1 VGRTIQD
8 ARKPARYSQDARKP
22 ARYFLLSIALTL
34 GGCSHSS
41 KGTPAEAGAS
51 SDAGGSDAGAD
62 AGDGGID
69 SDAGAMATED
79 ALPSSIAPD
88 LADRSRHLV
97 EAIAKDDPLLAQDF
111 VFPRDA
117 YAASH
122 DRSDASSVWD
132 KKVLAAFGRDIHTLH
147 KRIKN
152 SSHATF
158 LTFELGHEVQQ
169 ITPKP
174 KDFNRPL
181 WRAKHSKI
189 TISIDGK
196 TDRIDIAEMMGWRG
210 AWYVTR
216 LRGT

>member
-1 VGRTIQD
+1 MQHHD
-8 ARKPARYSQDARKP
+8 SQNATRLR
-22 ARYFLLSIALTL
+22 AALLFAALTFS
-34 GGCSHSS
+34 GCSHSS
-41 KGTPAEAGAS
+41 KNATPEAGAAS
-51 SDAGGSDAGAD
+51 DGGALDAGPDSADGGAGSDAGLL
-62 AGDGGID
+62 
-69 SDAGAMATED
+69 ATED

-152 SSHATF
+152 SAHAAF

-174 KDFNRPL
+174 KDFDRPL

>member
-1 VGRTIQD
+1 MKIMRLVSGIRSV
-8 ARKPARYSQDARKP
+8 ALAS
-22 ARYFLLSIALTL
+22 LVIA
-34 GGCSHSS
+34 CSHSS
-41 KGTPAEAGAS
+41 GSK
-51 SDAGGSDAGAD
+51 DAGISDGSAIAISDGGAD
-62 AGDGGID
+62 AGDAGPSVD
-69 SDAGAMATED
+69 VDAGLAAED

-97 EAIAKDDPLLAQDF
+97 EAIAHDDPTLAQDF

-132 KKVLAAFGRDIHTLH
+132 KKVLALFQRDVHALH
-147 KRIKN
+147 KKIKN
-152 SSHATF
+152 SAHATF
-158 LTFELGHEVQQ
+158 LSFDLGHEVQQ

-181 WRAKHSKI
+181 WRVKHSKI
-189 TISIDGK
+189 TVSIDGK
-196 TDRIDIAEMMGWRG
+196 TDRIDVPEMMGWRG

-216 LRGT
+216 LRGQ

>member
-1 VGRTIQD
+1 MQRSRLNVFVF
-8 ARKPARYSQDARKP
+8 A
-22 ARYFLLSIALTL
+22 IALTL
-34 GGCSHSS
+34 AGCSRSS
-41 KGTPAEAGAS
+41 KTTSSEAGVT
-51 SDAGGSDAGAD
+51 SDGGASDAGAD
-62 AGDGGID
+62 TAEGGID
-69 SDAGAMATED
+69 SDAGAMAAED

-132 KKVLAAFGRDIHTLH
+132 KKVIGLFARDIHTLH

-152 SSHATF
+152 SSHAAF

>member
-1 VGRTIQD
+1 MPRAFV
-8 ARKPARYSQDARKP
+8 
-22 ARYFLLSIALTL
+22 FLVALTL
-34 GGCSHSS
+34 VGCSHSS
-41 KGTPAEAGAS
+41 KGTPSEAGV
-51 SDAGGSDAGAD
+51 
-62 AGDGGID
+62 AGDGGPSDAGIEGGDGGTD
-69 SDAGAMATED
+69 SDAGALATED

-158 LTFELGHEVQQ
+158 ISFELGHEVQQ
-169 ITPKP
+169 IQPKP
-174 KDFNRPL
+174 KDFNRAL

-189 TISIDGK
+189 TVSIDGK

>member
-1 VGRTIQD
+1 MPRAICLCLCV
-8 ARKPARYSQDARKP
+8 
-22 ARYFLLSIALTL
+22 ALTL
-34 GGCSHSS
+34 VGCSHSS
-41 KGTPAEAGAS
+41 KGTLGEAGAANDGGPY
-51 SDAGGSDAGAD
+51 DAGLDG
-62 AGDGGID
+62 GDGGTD
-69 SDAGAMATED
+69 SDAGSLLATED

-132 KKVLAAFGRDIHTLH
+132 KRVLAAFGRDIHTLH

-152 SSHATF
+152 SSHAAF
-158 LTFELGHEVQQ
+158 IAFELGHEVQQ
-169 ITPKP
+169 IQPKP

-196 TDRIDIAEMMGWRG
+196 TDRIDVAEMMGWRG

-216 LRGT
+216 LRGS